1 MGHFSTKNAQFTLKT
16 FTLPF
21 HTFTVYVTY
30 NTFFNKTV
38 TIMQLCN
45 VSYSM
50 KIHLVTIPLMMIP
63 LWIETPRN
71 KSYGYEG
78 KLGTSDE
85 KVTNVI

>member
-1 MGHFSTKNAQFTLKT
+1 
-16 FTLPF
+16 
-21 HTFTVYVTY
+21 
-30 NTFFNKTV
+30 
-38 TIMQLCN
+38 MQLCN
-45 VSYSM
+45 LSYSM
-50 KIHLVTIPLMMIP
+50 KIHHVTIPLIMIP